1 MMKENRANHL
11 PHDLPSYLGRCAAMT
26 LWTDSPFVLSRVE
39 CEGEGGREGASN
51 DHRRPCGHSRQS
63 CPLPMDVDLTRLN
76 LTLRVVTEKNLIE
89 TIPVVIEGV
98 HT

>member
-1 MMKENRANHL
+1 MRER
-11 PHDLPSYLGRCAAMT
+11 
-26 LWTDSPFVLSRVE
+26 
-39 CEGEGGREGASN
+39 EGGSD

-63 CPLPMDVDLTRLN
+63 CPLLMDVDLTRLN